1 MVIHMAADN
10 TRIYTI
16 LYVEDNAANRQLVEM
31 IIERRSDL
39 TLITAA
45 DGRTGLQL
53 AAEQKPDL
61 ILLDNSLPDINGH
74 EVLAQLKASE
84 HTREIPVVSLSG
96 GTALSPPDET
106 EAQLFTAY
114 LAKPIDI
121 RKFYAAID
129 QTLHI

>member
-1 MVIHMAADN
+1 MVIRMAADN

-53 AAEQKPDL
+53 AAERKPDL

-96 GTALSPPDET
+96 TSLPPDET
-106 EAQLFTAY
+106 EAHLFTAY